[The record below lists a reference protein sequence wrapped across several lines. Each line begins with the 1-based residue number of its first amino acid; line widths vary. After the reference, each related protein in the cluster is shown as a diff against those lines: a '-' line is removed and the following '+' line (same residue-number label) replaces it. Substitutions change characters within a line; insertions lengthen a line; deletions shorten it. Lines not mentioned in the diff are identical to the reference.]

1 MAKKYKTNVN
11 YHINVKLTNYGKE
24 LIIKDCGYDYF
35 EKCVEINKQPDGYY
49 SFQLWDLMQLLGRY
63 CFNGCNL
70 PFETAVYFNEH
81 EIEVEEC

>member
-63 CFNGCNL
+63 CFNGYKL
-70 PFETAVYFNEH
+70 PFETTVYFNEH
-81 EIEVEEC
+81 EIEVEE